1 MGEEKNMQREPE
13 KSDIELVELFQA
25 GEKQAL
31 DILVLRYQN
40 RVFRTCLRMLGN
52 YDEANDSAQEVFIKI
67 FRSLNRFKRESK
79 FSTWLYRIAINT
91 CKNKL
96 VSLNFRRKK
105 KTISID
111 APVENKDGVQAMEI
125 HDETLSPGFE
135 VNRREKAVLI
145 QRAINSLSDEHKEI
159 VILRDI
165 EGLSYEDIAGT
176 TGYTLGTVK
185 SKLARA
191 REQLRTKLKELV

>member
-1 MGEEKNMQREPE
+1 MEREPE

-31 DILVLRYQN
+31 DILVLRYQD

-111 APVENKDGVQAMEI
+111 APVENKDGAQAMEI
-125 HDETLSPGFE
+125 HDETLSPGSE
-135 VNRREKAVLI
+135 VDRREKAVLI

-176 TGYTLGTVK
+176 TGYNLGTVK